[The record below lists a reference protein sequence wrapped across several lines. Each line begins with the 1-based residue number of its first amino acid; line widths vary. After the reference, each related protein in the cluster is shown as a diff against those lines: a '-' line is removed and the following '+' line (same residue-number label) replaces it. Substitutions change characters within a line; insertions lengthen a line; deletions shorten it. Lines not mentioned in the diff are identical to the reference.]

1 MSKLTFHALL
11 ALVLVSISQ
20 ASFVPENFDTSIKPQ
35 DDFYQFANGG
45 WMKRTTIPP
54 EYSRW
59 GSFDELMQRNIS
71 NLKILC
77 ERASAQDN
85 TPSAIE
91 RMVGD
96 FYASGMDEASI
107 NQSGAMALNFEYT
120 KINAISSPADVMNVI
135 ASLHKIGVGAGFEFG
150 SEADNKDST
159 HELAQLAQ
167 GGLGLP
173 DRDYYFRTDEKSKK
187 LREAYINHV
196 AKMLMLLG
204 DSQAAAKAEAQAV
217 MKIETALAKASLTNV
232 QLRDPYA
239 SYHKM
244 TVDSVYSQVPDLDL
258 KNYFSSIKAPAFTEI
273 NFAHP
278 DFFKAFADSLKTI
291 PVSDWK
297 TYLRWHLTHSFSSYL
312 SEDFV
317 KENFSFYGATLTGT
331 KVMKPRWK
339 RVVTTIDQSI
349 GEALGQLYVNA
360 YFPAESKERALKLVS
375 NLRSALREKIGT
387 LEWMDDETKAKAL
400 NKLNKFTVKI
410 GYPDTWRDYST
421 LVIDRG
427 PYVLN
432 VLKARAFE
440 VRRNINR
447 IGKVVDRTEWD
458 MTPPTVNA
466 YYNPL
471 QNEIVFPAG
480 ILQPPF
486 FDPKADDAVNYGG
499 IGAVIGHEMTHG
511 FDDEGRQFDA
521 DGNLTNWWSK
531 QSEEKFTQRSAAIVK
546 QFDSYYPLPD
556 LHINGQL
563 TQGENIADLGGLKI
577 AYAALQKALV
587 GQSREKIDGFT
598 PEQRFFLSFASVWA
612 GKMTPES
619 LRLQLN
625 TNPHSPGEY
634 RVIGPLSNLDEFAE
648 AFHVPEGA
656 KMRRSADLRFTIW

>member
-1 MSKLTFHALL
+1 MSKLTIHALL

-625 TNPHSPGEY
+625 TNPHSP
-634 RVIGPLSNLDEFAE
+634 
-648 AFHVPEGA
+648 
-656 KMRRSADLRFTIW
+656 